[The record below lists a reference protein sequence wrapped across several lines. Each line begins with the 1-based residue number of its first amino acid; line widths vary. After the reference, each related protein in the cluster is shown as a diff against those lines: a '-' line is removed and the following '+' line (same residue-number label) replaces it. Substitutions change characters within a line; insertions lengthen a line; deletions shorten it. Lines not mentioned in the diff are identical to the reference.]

1 MTQPD
6 HLKKISQT
14 GMDLRP
20 KRSWL
25 QFSLRTIFIVM
36 TLAAAG
42 LAWVASERA
51 QSRRERAIAQQLT
64 DGGAEVDF
72 IGLFDDPNLW
82 WGPQPWW
89 CNQLGDLLG
98 RRVVLVRQSPSS
110 PTDLTPLAECQNLSW
125 LELNDTQVS
134 DLRPLAG
141 LRKLGVLY
149 VSRSPVR
156 DVAPLAELKSLWEL
170 RLDGTQ
176 VTDLTPLAG
185 LENLAELSLQN
196 TPVTD
201 LTPLYGLKKL
211 RWLDLAATSVSEEQV
226 SAIREA
232 LPGCQIRR

>member
-1 MTQPD
+1 
-6 HLKKISQT
+6 
-14 GMDLRP
+14 MDLRP
-20 KRSWL
+20 KRSWFR
-25 QFSLRTIFIVM
+25 FSLRTIFIVT

-51 QSRRERAIAQQLT
+51 QSRRELVIARQLT

-72 IGLFDDPNLW
+72 IGLFDNPNLW
-82 WGPQPWW
+82 WEQQPWW
-89 CNQLGDLLG
+89 CAQLGDLLG

-110 PTDLTPLAECQNLSW
+110 PADLTPFAECQNLRW
-125 LELNDTQVS
+125 IELNDTQVS
-134 DLRPLAG
+134 DLAPLAG
-141 LRKLGVLY
+141 LKKLGVLY

-156 DVAPLAELKSLWEL
+156 DITPLAGIKSLFEL

-176 VTDLTPLAG
+176 VTDLSPLAG

-201 LTPLYGLKKL
+201 LTPLYGLKNL
-211 RWLDLAATSVSEEQV
+211 RWLDLTATSISEEQM
-226 SAIREA
+226 SAIRQA